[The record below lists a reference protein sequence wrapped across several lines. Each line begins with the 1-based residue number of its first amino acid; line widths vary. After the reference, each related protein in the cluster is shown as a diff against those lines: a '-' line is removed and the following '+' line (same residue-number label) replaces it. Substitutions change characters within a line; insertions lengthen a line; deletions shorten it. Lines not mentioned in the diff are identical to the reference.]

1 MSMNGTTNRIL
12 AAVTGAIALIIIVV
26 CLFAM
31 SQTIVDQEWTVRSEA
46 VAGNWNFTG
55 WAGAQSLVGLSP
67 FVWFAA
73 ILLVIVGGSFMLV
86 QKMS

>member
-1 MSMNGTTNRIL
+1 MSMNGTTNKIL
-12 AAVTGAIALIIIVV
+12 SAVTGAIALIIIVV

-31 SQTIVDQEWTVRSEA
+31 SQTIVDQEYGVRAEA
-46 VAGNWNFTG
+46 IAGNWNFTG

-73 ILLVIVGGSFMLV
+73 ILLVIVGGAFALV
-86 QKMS
+86 HKMS